1 MYGVIVRDTAP
12 CPHPPFSCAVIKR
25 TPRTAAGLAPLA
37 TGEME
42 QRPPLDTVRAIHRQ
56 RTSLEVPNS
65 REICTRLFGVAQ
77 QRDEASALT
86 RMGSYTLT
94 PVSKYVF
101 IRENIMLYSNG
112 TKYILSRALLEISCS
127 IL

>member
-25 TPRTAAGLAPLA
+25 TTRTAAGLAPLA

-77 QRDEASALT
+77 QRDEAS

-112 TKYILSRALLEISCS
+112 TKCILSRALLEICCS